1 MVCSPDYVT
10 VVIGTLVISM
20 LVISMLVTGILAI
33 GTLMIDAFMN
43 ATFLMT
49 YLYNPDGA
57 VITTYCD
64 SAERD
69 ERHEWIVI

>member
-1 MVCSPDYVT
+1 MVVCSPDYVT

-20 LVISMLVTGILAI
+20 LVTDILAI

-64 SAERD
+64 GAEKD

>member
-10 VVIGTLVISM
+10 VVLSTLVTS
-20 LVISMLVTGILAI
+20 ILAI
-33 GTLMIDAFMN
+33 GTLMIDTLMIDAFMN

-49 YLYNPDGA
+49 YLYNPDGD

-64 SAERD
+64 GAEKD